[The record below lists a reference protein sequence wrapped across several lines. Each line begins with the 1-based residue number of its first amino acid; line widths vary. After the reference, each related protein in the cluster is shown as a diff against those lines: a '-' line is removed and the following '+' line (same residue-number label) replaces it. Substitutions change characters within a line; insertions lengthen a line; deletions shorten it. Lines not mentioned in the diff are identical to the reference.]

1 MFVLWGFKHYGKAQF
16 LALFRYNRKRVVQMQ
31 IGGEYSTHK
40 WEYHGIEQHY
50 KRYFRLMDDDSI
62 KCRTEIH
69 KITSDELLLHNPDIG
84 INYPCVVNDDY
95 MGYGK
100 FNLNKPKFDTSVDK
114 KTGKKLY
121 PIYSDHG
128 SKWSDHFFDDLC
140 TCELFLP
147 RPHESMWY
155 EPFIEHFR
163 KCNNIVVYKEDV
175 LDMCISRLNLFETK
189 ETNKYMKTNVKN
201 IEDAYY
207 TNKSLVFSHLDFFT
221 KKNRD
226 VEVKLRE
233 NKIPY
238 EYLELDSYDTSNM
251 IDKEIPRRYNDV
263 LLEIS
268 KDTEGYKFITRIA
281 KEYIKSRGLTDLRLS
296 GRVNDKI

>member
-1 MFVLWGFKHYGKAQF
+1 MFVLWGFKHFGKSFF
-16 LALFRYNRKRVVQMQ
+16 LASFRYNRKTVVQMQ

-40 WEYHGIEQHY
+40 WEYHGVEQHY
-50 KRYFRLMDDDSI
+50 KTFYRENDDNII
-62 KCRTEIH
+62 KCRTKIH
-69 KITSDELLLHNPDIG
+69 ELTSDELLLYNLDKGIISPDG
-84 INYPCVVNDDY
+84 VNDDY
-95 MGYGK
+95 LGYGK
-100 FNLNKPKFDTSVDK
+100 FQFNKPKVDTSVDK

-140 TCELFLP
+140 TCDLFVP
-147 RPHESMWY
+147 RPHNSMWY

-163 KCNNIVVYKEDV
+163 KCNNIVTYKEDV
-175 LDMCISRLNLFETK
+175 LDMCISRLNLYETK
-189 ETNKYMKTNVKN
+189 ETNKYMNTNVKD
-201 IEDAYY
+201 IEDAYN
-207 TNKSLVFSHLDFFT
+207 TNKSLVFTHLDFFI

-233 NKIPY
+233 NNIPY
-238 EYLELDSYDTSNM
+238 EYLELDSFDAKRMVDT
-251 IDKEIPRRYNDV
+251 ELPRRYNDV
-263 LLEIS
+263 LLPIP
-268 KDTEGYKFITRIA
+268 KDTYRFRLITRMA

>member
-1 MFVLWGFKHYGKAQF
+1 MFVLCGFNHFGKSFF
-16 LALFRYNRKRVVQMQ
+16 LASFRYNRKTVVQMQ

-40 WEYHGIEQHY
+40 WEYHGVEQHY
-50 KRYFRLMDDDSI
+50 KTFYRENDDNII
-62 KCRTEIH
+62 KCRTKIH
-69 KITSDELLLHNPDIG
+69 ELTSDELLLYNLDKGIISPDG
-84 INYPCVVNDDY
+84 VNDDY
-95 MGYGK
+95 LGYGK
-100 FNLNKPKFDTSVDK
+100 FQFNKPKVDTSVDK

-128 SKWSDHFFDDLC
+128 SKWSDHFFDDLF
-140 TCELFLP
+140 TCDLFVP
-147 RPHESMWY
+147 RPHNSMWY

-163 KCNNIVVYKEDV
+163 KCNNIVTYKEDV

-189 ETNKYMKTNVKN
+189 ETNKYMNTNVKD
-201 IEDAYY
+201 IEDAYN
-207 TNKSLVFSHLDFFT
+207 TNKSLVFTHLDFFI

-233 NKIPY
+233 NNIPY
-238 EYLELDSYDTSNM
+238 EYLELDSFDAKRMVDT
-251 IDKEIPRRYNDV
+251 ELPRRYNDV
-263 LLEIS
+263 LLPIP
-268 KDTEGYKFITRIA
+268 KDTYRFRLITRMA

>member
-1 MFVLWGFKHYGKAQF
+1 MFVLWGFKHFGKSFF
-16 LALFRYNRKRVVQMQ
+16 LASFRYNRKTVVQMQ

-40 WEYHGIEQHY
+40 WEYHGVEQHY
-50 KRYFRLMDDDSI
+50 KTFYRENDDNII
-62 KCRTEIH
+62 KCRTKIH
-69 KITSDELLLHNPDIG
+69 ELTSDELLLYNLDKGIISPDG
-84 INYPCVVNDDY
+84 VNDDY
-95 MGYGK
+95 LGYGK
-100 FNLNKPKFDTSVDK
+100 FQFNKPKVDTSVDK

-121 PIYSDHG
+121 PIYADHG

-140 TCELFLP
+140 TCDLFVP
-147 RPHESMWY
+147 RPHNSMWY

-163 KCNNIVVYKEDV
+163 KCNNIVTYKEDV

-189 ETNKYMKTNVKN
+189 ETNKYMNTNVKD
-201 IEDAYY
+201 IEDAYN
-207 TNKSLVFSHLDFFT
+207 TNKSLVFTHLDFFI

-233 NKIPY
+233 NNIPY
-238 EYLELDSYDTSNM
+238 EYLELDSFDAKRMVDT
-251 IDKEIPRRYNDV
+251 ELPRRYNDV
-263 LLEIS
+263 LLPIP
-268 KDTEGYKFITRIA
+268 KDTYRFRLITRMA

>member
-1 MFVLWGFKHYGKAQF
+1 MFVLWGFKHFGKSFF
-16 LALFRYNRKRVVQMQ
+16 LASFRYNRKSVVQMQ

-50 KRYFRLMDDDSI
+50 KTFYRESDDNII
-62 KCRTEIH
+62 KCRTKIH
-69 KITSDELLLHNPDIG
+69 KLTSDELLLYNLDKGIISPDG
-84 INYPCVVNDDY
+84 VNDDY
-95 MGYGK
+95 LGYGK
-100 FNLNKPKFDTSVDK
+100 FQFNKPKVNTSVDK

-128 SKWSDHFFDDLC
+128 SEWSDHFFDDLC
-140 TCELFLP
+140 TCDLFVP
-147 RPHESMWY
+147 RPHNSMWY

-163 KCNNIVVYKEDV
+163 KCNNIVTYKEDV

-189 ETNKYMKTNVKN
+189 ETNKYMNTNVKN

-207 TNKSLVFSHLDFFT
+207 TNKSLVFTHLDFFI

-233 NKIPY
+233 NNIPY
-238 EYLELDSYDTSNM
+238 EYLELDSFDAKRMVDT
-251 IDKEIPRRYNDV
+251 ELPRRYNDV
-263 LLEIS
+263 LLPIP
-268 KDTEGYKFITRIA
+268 KDTDRYKLITRMA

-296 GRVNDKI
+296 GRVKDRI

>member
-1 MFVLWGFKHYGKAQF
+1 MIVLWGFKHYGKSFFIAS
-16 LALFRYNRKRVVQMQ
+16 FRYNRKRVTQMQ

-50 KRYFRLMDDDSI
+50 KMFYREHDDETI
-62 KCRTEIH
+62 RCRTEIH
-69 KITSDELLLHNPDIG
+69 KLTSDELLLYNLDKGIISPDG
-84 INYPCVVNDDY
+84 SYDDY
-95 MGYGK
+95 LGYGK
-100 FNLNKPKFDTSVDK
+100 FQFHKPMVDISLGK
-114 KTGKKLY
+114 DTGKKLY

-140 TCELFLP
+140 TCELFVP
-147 RPHESMWY
+147 RPHDSMWY

-163 KCNNIVVYKEDV
+163 KCNNIVTYKEDV

-189 ETNKYMKTNVKN
+189 VTNKYMNTNVKD

-207 TNKSLVFSHLDFFT
+207 TDRELVFTHLDFFI

-233 NKIPY
+233 NNIPY
-238 EYLELDSYDTSNM
+238 EYLELDSFDAKTM
-251 IDKEIPRRYNDV
+251 IDTELPRRYNDV
-263 LLEIS
+263 LLPIPR
-268 KDTEGYKFITRIA
+268 DTDRFRLITRMA
-281 KEYIKSRGLTDLRLS
+281 KEYIHSRGLTDLRLS
-296 GRVNDKI
+296 GRIHDKI

>member
-1 MFVLWGFKHYGKAQF
+1 MFVLWGFKHFGKSFF
-16 LALFRYNRKRVVQMQ
+16 LASFRYNRKTVVQMQ

-40 WEYHGIEQHY
+40 WEYHGVEQHY
-50 KRYFRLMDDDSI
+50 KTFYRENDDNII
-62 KCRTEIH
+62 KCRTKIH
-69 KITSDELLLHNPDIG
+69 ELTSDELLLYNLDKGIISPDG
-84 INYPCVVNDDY
+84 VNDDY
-95 MGYGK
+95 LGYGK
-100 FNLNKPKFDTSVDK
+100 FQFNKPKVDTSVDK

-140 TCELFLP
+140 TCDLFVP
-147 RPHESMWY
+147 RPHNSMWY

-163 KCNNIVVYKEDV
+163 KCNNIVTYKEDV

-189 ETNKYMKTNVKN
+189 ETNKYMNTNVKD
-201 IEDAYY
+201 IEDAYN
-207 TNKSLVFSHLDFFT
+207 TNKSLVFTHLDFFI

-233 NKIPY
+233 NNIPY
-238 EYLELDSYDTSNM
+238 EYLELDSFDAKRMVDT
-251 IDKEIPRRYNDV
+251 ELPRRYNDV
-263 LLEIS
+263 LLPIP
-268 KDTEGYKFITRIA
+268 KDTYRFRLITRMA

>member
-1 MFVLWGFKHYGKAQF
+1 MFVLWGFKHFGKSFF
-16 LALFRYNRKRVVQMQ
+16 LASFRYNRKSVVQMQ

-40 WEYHGIEQHY
+40 WEYHGVEQHY
-50 KRYFRLMDDDSI
+50 KTFYRENDDNII
-62 KCRTEIH
+62 KCRTKIH
-69 KITSDELLLHNPDIG
+69 ELTSDELLLYNLDKGIISPDG
-84 INYPCVVNDDY
+84 VNDDY
-95 MGYGK
+95 LGYGK
-100 FNLNKPKFDTSVDK
+100 FQFNKPKVNTSVDK

-140 TCELFLP
+140 TCDLFVP
-147 RPHESMWY
+147 RPHNSIWY

-163 KCNNIVVYKEDV
+163 KCNNIVTYKEDV

-189 ETNKYMKTNVKN
+189 ETNKYMNTNVKD
-201 IEDAYY
+201 IEDAYN
-207 TNKSLVFSHLDFFT
+207 TNKSLVFTHLDFFI

-233 NKIPY
+233 NNIPY
-238 EYLELDSYDTSNM
+238 EYLELDSFDAKRMVDT
-251 IDKEIPRRYNDV
+251 ELPRRYNDV
-263 LLEIS
+263 LLPIP
-268 KDTEGYKFITRIA
+268 KDTYRFRLITRMA

-296 GRVNDKI
+296 GRVKDRI